1 VFKRTLKRVFVRISS
16 LFGVPQIHA
25 RLDRLELEVSEIR
38 VDRIQDEARLAS
50 FERFLARRLDE
61 RLEDNWVQHSA
72 ELQTLWKEVLAHV
85 DRVQAAMTD
94 TMVRHTE
101 AANSQV
107 LHDMKRITDELAEQV
122 ARHRR
127 YVDNLQLP
135 VSSQIPNQSI
145 QSHLAPINPVT
156 DAFYVALEDN
166 FRGSRDVIKV
176 RQSSYLPILRSAP
189 VESHAV
195 LDLGCGRG
203 EWLSLLKEEGID
215 ARGVDSNLACVSEC
229 IAQGLEV
236 EHGDLIEH
244 LRGLPDQSCAAVTLF
259 QVLEHLPFPVL
270 LDVMRQV
277 SRVLTNG
284 GVLIAEVPNSENLS
298 VAAST
303 FWIDPTHQRP
313 LFPGLLRFLA
323 IECGFVKTEGLYST
337 PLSPPPDLSGMDASA
352 REALARVY
360 AALYGDADF
369 ALIAWA

>member
-1 VFKRTLKRVFVRISS
+1 MRISS

-38 VDRIQDEARLAS
+38 VDRFQDEARLAS

-61 RLEDNWVQHSA
+61 RLEDTWVQHSA

-101 AANSQV
+101 AASSQMIR
-107 LHDMKRITDELAEQV
+107 DITRIADEAKALILD
-122 ARHRR
+122 HRR
-127 YVDNLQLP
+127 LVNNLQLEGISTQAR
-135 VSSQIPNQSI
+135 VSTEQSGDRMETLI
-145 QSHLAPINPVT
+145 SDSL
-156 DAFYVALEDN
+156 YVALEDH
-166 FRGSRDVIKV
+166 FRGSQDVIKG
-176 RQSSYLPILRSAP
+176 RQNSYVPILRSAP
-189 VESHAV
+189 VESHVV

-229 IAQGLEV
+229 LAQGLVV

-244 LRGLPDQSCAAVTLF
+244 LRGLPDQSCAAITLF
-259 QVLEHLPFPVL
+259 QVLEHLRFPAL
-270 LDVMRQV
+270 LEVMRQV
-277 SRVLTNG
+277 CRVLVKG

-323 IECGFVKTEGLYST
+323 IECGFAKADGLYST

-360 AALYGDADF
+360 ATLYGDADF